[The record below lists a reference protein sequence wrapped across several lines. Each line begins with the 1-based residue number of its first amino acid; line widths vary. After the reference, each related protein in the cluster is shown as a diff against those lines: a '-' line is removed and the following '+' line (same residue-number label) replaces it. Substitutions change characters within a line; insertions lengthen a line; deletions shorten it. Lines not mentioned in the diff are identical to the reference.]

1 METMETYR
9 KNGCRER
16 GVSSIISYKLLSF
29 QTFHTLLQST
39 ISTLLLLPA
48 LFSCNIKDADSE
60 RTMITMKAS
69 GDRHMS
75 GTLDI
80 FTFDTEGA
88 GYLDSYQHLD
98 SSFGPEIELR
108 SQNGVR
114 HVFICLNGQR
124 SVYDW
129 AVVNSMQ
136 SLDDIYIELKDE
148 RRGALCATGEGT
160 IRAGSGAEYPVE
172 MRCMA
177 SEIVLNSIRCDF
189 KGKSYEGQ
197 PVTDPAVYL
206 TNVNCRCSLTSDGN
220 IIPSGIM
227 NAGKADPEEIALMAE
242 PDMVYQKMPGDIGT
256 TRTVTGMSFICYPN
270 GGSGEGPGTPFTR
283 LVIEGKIDGETYWWP
298 VEINRGGNADRPGI
312 HRNTRYIFDINLTRK
327 GSSDPDTVLDTDAA
341 EVKMSIKPWEEKGE
355 QDVAF

>member
-136 SLDDIYIELKDE
+136 SLDDIHIELKDE
-148 RRGALCATGEGT
+148 RRGALCATGEET
-160 IRAGSGAEYPVE
+160 IRAGSGTEYLVE
-172 MRCMA
+172 MRSMA
-177 SEIVLNSIRCDF
+177 SEIFLNSIRCDF
-189 KGKSYEGQ
+189 KGKSYEGL

-206 TNVNCRCSLTSDGN
+206 INVNCRCCLTSEGD

-227 NAGKADPEEIALMAE
+227 NAGRADPEDIAMMAE
-242 PDMVYQKMPGDIGT
+242 PDMIYQKMKDDIGT
-256 TRTVTGMSFICYPN
+256 SRNDVEISLICYPN
-270 GGSGEGPGTPFTR
+270 AGTREGPGTPFTR
-283 LVIEGKIDGETYWWP
+283 LVIEGKIGGETFWWP
-298 VEINRGGNADRPGI
+298 VDINRNEGTDRPGI

-327 GSSDPDTVLDTDAA
+327 GSSDPDTVLETDAA
-341 EVKMSIKPWEEKGE
+341 EVKMSIMPWEEKGK
-355 QDVAF
+355 QDVTF

>member
-1 METMETYR
+1 METYK

-29 QTFHTLLQST
+29 QTFHTLLRSI

-48 LFSCNIKDADSE
+48 LFSCAASETEIE
-60 RTMITMKAS
+60 RTTIMMKAA
-69 GDRHMS
+69 GGRHMS

-98 SSFGPEIELR
+98 SSSGPDIELR

-114 HVFICLNGQR
+114 NVFICMNGQR

-148 RRGALCATGEGT
+148 KRDALCATGKGL
-160 IRAGSGAEYPVE
+160 IKAGSGTGYTVE
-172 MRCMA
+172 MRSMA
-177 SEIVLNSIRCDF
+177 SEIVLNSIKCDF
-189 KGKSYEGQ
+189 RGKSYEGQ
-197 PVTDPAVYL
+197 PIVDPVVYL
-206 TNVNCRCSLTSDGN
+206 TNVNCRCSLTSDGD

-227 NAGKADPEEIALMAE
+227 NAGRADPEDIALMAE
-242 PDMVYQKMPGDIGT
+242 PDMIYQKMHGDIGS
-256 TRTVTGMSFICYPN
+256 TGTDVGISFICYPN
-270 GGSGEGPGTPFTR
+270 AGLREGPGTPFTR
-283 LVIEGKIDGETYWWP
+283 LVIEGQIDGETYWWP
-298 VEINRGGNADRPGI
+298 IDINRNETTDRPGI
-312 HRNTRYIFDINLTRK
+312 HRNTRYIFDIDLTRK
-327 GSSDPDTVLDTDAA
+327 GSSDPDTVLETDAA
-341 EVKMSIKPWEEKGE
+341 EVKMSIMPWEEKGE
-355 QDVAF
+355 QEVAF